1 VSGTNLEEAE
11 DETIVND
18 PVLKAFP
25 LKQGDSQ
32 IKTREMGREGRLTQT
47 SWNASQESVIRMNTE
62 TASKYGAN
70 MSDYVGSLLIE
81 SK

>member
-47 SWNASQESVIRMNTE
+47 SWNAS
-62 TASKYGAN
+62 
-70 MSDYVGSLLIE
+70 
-81 SK
+81 